1 MDRQQGWDMDTEEEK
16 LAELKAALSNYQP
29 VTQPEA
35 NTLASLWQADTISWQ
50 GLQTMQIPS
59 LTTSQITSI
68 DLSQLTQNTILGG
81 SGGSGGS
88 GGIVYTNTTGG
99 GGVTA
104 NTAISGA
111 QHTWTTTGT
120 HTGYNWPNQ
129 GVMQVHAQDL
139 EINGKSVMK
148 TLERIETQLGL
159 LECDADLEKDWK
171 ELRDLGNKY
180 RRVQKRIQ
188 DKLETFKKLKEP
200 SKKVQS

>member
-1 MDRQQGWDMDTEEEK
+1 MDSQEEK
-16 LAELKAALSNYQP
+16 LNELRSALNNYTPTEPQ
-29 VTQPEA
+29 A
-35 NTLASLWQADTISWQ
+35 NTLASLWQTDTITWE

-68 DLSQLTQNTILGG
+68 DLSQLSTTVL
-81 SGGSGGS
+81 GGSGGS
-88 GGIVYTNTTGG
+88 GGIVYTNAIGG
-99 GGVTA
+99 GGGGGTA
-104 NTAISGA
+104 NSAMGSG

-129 GVMQVHAQDL
+129 GVMQVHAADI

-148 TLERIETQLGL
+148 SLERIEEQLGIL
-159 LECDADLEKDWK
+159 DCDAKLEEDWK

-188 DKLETFKKLKEP
+188 DKLKTFNKLKEVT
-200 SKKVQS
+200 KKA

>member
-1 MDRQQGWDMDTEEEK
+1 MDSQEEK
-16 LAELKAALSNYQP
+16 LNELRSALNNYTPTEPQ
-29 VTQPEA
+29 A
-35 NTLASLWQADTISWQ
+35 NTLASLWQTDTITWE

-68 DLSQLTQNTILGG
+68 DLSQLSTTVL
-81 SGGSGGS
+81 GGSGGS
-88 GGIVYTNTTGG
+88 GGIVYTNATSGG
-99 GGVTA
+99 GGTA
-104 NTAISGA
+104 NSAMGSG

-129 GVMQVHAQDL
+129 GVMQVHAADI

-148 TLERIETQLGL
+148 SLERIEEQLGIL
-159 LECDADLEKDWK
+159 DCDAKLEEDWK

-188 DKLETFKKLKEP
+188 DKLKTFNKLKEVT
-200 SKKVQS
+200 KKA